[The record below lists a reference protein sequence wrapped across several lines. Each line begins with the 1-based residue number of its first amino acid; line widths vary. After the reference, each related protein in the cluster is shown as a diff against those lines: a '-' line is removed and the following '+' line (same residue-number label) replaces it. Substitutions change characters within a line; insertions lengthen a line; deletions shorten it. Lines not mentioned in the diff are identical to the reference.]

1 MYKDVV
7 KSWIFVIFFDYLTRN
22 DYLTTNTITHILIP
36 SFFLNIQYILI
47 TRYRTETME
56 KFRRMK
62 FRLRWIEF
70 WKIYYGRAALKR
82 VTVHFL
88 QAANKVRIFNESS
101 LLFQDLVSRLWNI
114 SGESPLPGE

>member
-1 MYKDVV
+1 
-7 KSWIFVIFFDYLTRN
+7 
-22 DYLTTNTITHILIP
+22 
-36 SFFLNIQYILI
+36 
-47 TRYRTETME
+47 ME

-62 FRLRWIEF
+62 FRLWWTEF

-101 LLFQDLVSRLWNI
+101 LLFQERDDLVSRVWNI
-114 SGESPLPGE
+114 SGELPLPDD

>member
-1 MYKDVV
+1 
-7 KSWIFVIFFDYLTRN
+7 
-22 DYLTTNTITHILIP
+22 
-36 SFFLNIQYILI
+36 
-47 TRYRTETME
+47 ME

-62 FRLRWIEF
+62 FRWTEF

-101 LLFQDLVSRLWNI
+101 LLFQDLVSRV
-114 SGESPLPGE
+114 

>member
-1 MYKDVV
+1 
-7 KSWIFVIFFDYLTRN
+7 
-22 DYLTTNTITHILIP
+22 
-36 SFFLNIQYILI
+36 
-47 TRYRTETME
+47 ME

-70 WKIYYGRAALKR
+70 WKIYYGRATLKR

-101 LLFQDLVSRLWNI
+101 LLFQDLVSRVWNI
-114 SGESPLPGE
+114 SGELPLPGE